1 MSMKGISHT
10 HVNMKFSQ
18 KEIMQKHVVSNNS
31 FMKEKNHQH
40 KIQTTS
46 VKYVMKFAS
55 KRSMVR
61 HKLEIH
67 DKEKLCQCSICNKSF
82 SQKKSFNRH
91 IESVHNRQN
100 SNNFAFPS

>member
-1 MSMKGISHT
+1 MRHISNVHERNKPYKCKYEVFPEGNYAKT
-10 HVNMKFSQ
+10 CS
-18 KEIMQKHVVSNNS
+18 SNS
-31 FMKEKNHQH
+31 FMKKKNYQH

-67 DKEKLCQCSICNKSF
+67 DKEKLCQCSIHF
-82 SQKKSFNRH
+82 YL
-91 IESVHNRQN
+91 
-100 SNNFAFPS
+100 